1 MSESSESLEGSQN
14 SERDVYEGIGIGDVI
29 EDKSGTGPAWRK
41 SSRNPKSDTDGVP
54 GIVKH
59 RTIDSGVHVSTTFSS
74 SLGTPFVD
82 WRQYKVISKAKDP
95 EA

>member
-1 MSESSESLEGSQN
+1 MK
-14 SERDVYEGIGIGDVI
+14 GIGIGDVI
-29 EDKSGTGPAWRK
+29 EDKSGNR
-41 SSRNPKSDTDGVP
+41 SRVEEIIRNPKSDTDGVP